1 MARTTVRLTF
11 SGETANDPVV
21 YQMGQQYNVVTNI
34 RHADVGEDSSGWL
47 ELEIEGEAPAIAEA
61 LEFCR
66 SRGVQ
71 VERLS
76 S

>member
-1 MARTTVRLTF
+1 MARTTVRLSF
-11 SGETANDPVV
+11 SSETANDPIV
-21 YQMGQQYNVVTNI
+21 YQMGQQFQVVTNI
-34 RHADVGEDSSGWL
+34 RRADVGEDSSGWL
-47 ELEIEGEAPAIAEA
+47 ELDIEGESPAIDQA

-66 SRGVQ
+66 SRGVR

>member
-1 MARTTVRLTF
+1 
-11 SGETANDPVV
+11 
-21 YQMGQQYNVVTNI
+21 MGQQYKVVTNI

-47 ELEIEGEAPAIAEA
+47 ELDIEGEPATIEEA

-66 SRGVQ
+66 SRGVR

>member
-1 MARTTVRLTF
+1 MTRTTVRLSF
-11 SGETANDPVV
+11 SSETANDPVV
-21 YQMGQQYNVVTNI
+21 YQMGQQFQVVTNI
-34 RHADVGEDSSGWL
+34 RRADVGEDSSGWI
-47 ELEIEGEAPAIAEA
+47 ELDIEGEAPAVDQA

-66 SRGVQ
+66 SRGVR

>member
-1 MARTTVRLTF
+1 MTRTTVRLSF
-11 SGETANDPVV
+11 SSETANDPVV
-21 YQMGQQYNVVTNI
+21 YQMGQQFNVVTNI
-34 RHADVGEDSSGWL
+34 RRADVGEDSSGWL
-47 ELEIEGEAPAIAEA
+47 ELDIEGEAPAIDQA

-66 SRGVQ
+66 SRGVR

>member
-1 MARTTVRLTF
+1 MARTTVRLSF
-11 SGETANDPVV
+11 STETANDPVV
-21 YQMGQQYNVVTNI
+21 YQMGQQYQVVTNI

-47 ELEIEGEAPAIAEA
+47 ELDIEGEPPAIDQA

-66 SRGVQ
+66 SRGVR